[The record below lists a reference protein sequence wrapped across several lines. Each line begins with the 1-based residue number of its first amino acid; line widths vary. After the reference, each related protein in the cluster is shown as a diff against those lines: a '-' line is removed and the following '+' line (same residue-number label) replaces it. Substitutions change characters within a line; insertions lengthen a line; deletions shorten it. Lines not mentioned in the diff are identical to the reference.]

1 MVTYNIMTY
10 KFMYLCDVMYSVDNY
25 TDAFI
30 LKTNSENYFLLV
42 NKG

>member
-30 LKTNSENYFLLV
+30 LKNKFRELLLT
-42 NKG
+42 GE